1 MARQKALRLAIFNHK
16 GGVGKTTLTVNI
28 AAALAQAG
36 KRVLL
41 VDSDPQCNLTSYL
54 IEDSVVD
61 NLLEKSDGPSGQTI
75 WSGLKPIVEAK
86 GQIKQVPTIERM
98 TEGVF
103 LLPGDVRLSE
113 FESELNDY
121 WGGCL
126 QRKVKGFDGTAA
138 LSLLVNR
145 CAAKRDVD
153 YVFYDT
159 GPNIGSLNRAI
170 LLDCDCFIV
179 PGACDL
185 FSMRALKTLGH
196 TLRSWILDWQTIT
209 SLAPDETFL
218 LPGRPKF
225 LGYIPLGFR
234 VYGQLMASR
243 PARYLA
249 RFERQLR
256 SDLIN
261 LLRSVDKD
269 LASLSVT
276 NAKLGQVKDFATLPQ
291 LAQEQGLPFWEVTG
305 ASSTL
310 TRQARVEFFGI
321 AQRIVKKTRGAK
333 V

>member
-1 MARQKALRLAIFNHK
+1 MMRHKALRLAIFNHK

-28 AAALAQAG
+28 AGALAQIG

-61 NLLEKSDGPSGQTI
+61 NLLDKSDGPDGQTI
-75 WSGLKPIVEAK
+75 WSALKPVVDAK
-86 GQIKQVPTIERM
+86 GSVKNVRTVERM
-98 TEGVF
+98 TDGVY
-103 LLPGDVRLSE
+103 LLPGDVSLSK
-113 FESELNDY
+113 FESELNEY
-121 WGGCL
+121 WGACL
-126 QRKVKGFDGTAA
+126 QRKVRGFYGTGS
-138 LSLLVNR
+138 LSVLVNQ
-145 CAAKRDVD
+145 CAARRNVD
-153 YVFYDT
+153 YIFYDT

-170 LLDCDCFIV
+170 LLDCDYFIV

-196 TLRSWILDWQTIT
+196 TLTGWILDWQTII
-209 SLAPDETFL
+209 SLAPDDTFL
-218 LPGRPKF
+218 LPGKPKF

-234 VYGQLMASR
+234 VYGRLMASR

-261 LLRSVDKD
+261 LLRDVDK
-269 LASLSVT
+269 SLSSPSVIR
-276 NAKLGQVKDFATLPQ
+276 AKLGEVKDFATLPQ

-305 ASSTL
+305 ANRTL
-310 TRQARVEFFGI
+310 TSQARIAFFRI
-321 AQRIVKKTRGAK
+321 AREIIKKTSGA
-333 V
+333 